1 MNSLLPLDMP
11 MIYDPSSSWFPKVSL
26 TSQLQ
31 DACTKWQIK
40 IKIGKCKLDPLQQHI
55 TIEGNDIEN

>member
-11 MIYDPSSSWFPKVSL
+11 MIYDPSKVSL

-31 DACTKWQIK
+31 DTCAKWQIK